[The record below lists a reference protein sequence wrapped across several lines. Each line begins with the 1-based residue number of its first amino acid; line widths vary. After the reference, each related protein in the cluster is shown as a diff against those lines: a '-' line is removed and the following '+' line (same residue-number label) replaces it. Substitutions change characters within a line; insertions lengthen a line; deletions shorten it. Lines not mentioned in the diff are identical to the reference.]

1 MNNKNNQLLLLA
13 NATSN
18 LGNWV
23 YLVALNIIVWNLTKS
38 PAAVAAIFIV
48 VPLAKICSNL
58 FSGSIID
65 RYHKK
70 RLMIL
75 SDICR
80 GIIIMFIPFLD
91 SLPLIYICIFLTT
104 AAGSLYGPSSIF
116 LIKNIVND
124 QHKLRFNSLNS
135 TFSSGA
141 FILGPALGG
150 VLVTLFSTS
159 IAVWFNVF
167 TFFLSAI
174 LVSKISFIESL
185 TITKRQRI
193 DLKTIY
199 DDFSFVFGYFKQN
212 KLLGKLIIYYITVLM
227 IAFALD
233 SQEMPYIKETLRAT
247 DSMYGIIVSLAGVG
261 AIIGGVTAS
270 KLTKKYTAL
279 QYIILGL
286 PLMIVCYIGFYSSFN
301 VELAIIALVFLGFFM
316 AFSNVGYDT
325 FYQQTIPNE
334 IVGRVTASLLL
345 IQSIIQIVFTF
356 VLAAVVQL
364 VSIQFVG
371 ILFGIFAL
379 CIALLLNRILKRGHL
394 LFTTND

>member
-1 MNNKNNQLLLLA
+1 MNNKNNRLLLLA

-65 RYHKK
+65 RYNKK

-80 GIIIMFIPFLD
+80 GIFIMLIPFLD

-124 QHKLRFNSLNS
+124 QYKLRFNALNS

-150 VLVTLFSTS
+150 VLVTFFSTS

-174 LVSKISFIESL
+174 LVSKISFSES
-185 TITKRQRI
+185 ITMMKRQRI

-212 KLLGKLIIYYITVLM
+212 KLIGKLIIYYITVLM

-247 DSMYGIIVSLAGVG
+247 DSMYGIIVSLAGIG

-301 VELAIIALVFLGFFM
+301 VELAIIALVLLGFFM

-356 VLAAVVQL
+356 ALAAVVQL
-364 VSIQFVG
+364 VSIQFAG

-379 CIALLLNRILKRGHL
+379 CIALLLNRIIKRGHL
-394 LFTTND
+394 LLTTND